1 MILGMSL
8 ETFTE
13 LHVAISVVGILTG
26 AIVLL
31 CMIRDRPIAVWNE
44 IFLATTIAT
53 SVTGFLFPFKG
64 VTPAIIVGIISL
76 AVLALALFAFYG
88 VHLAGF
94 WRRLYADCAI
104 VALYLNS
111 FVFVVQAFAK
121 LPPLRAAAPTQSEP
135 PFLVAQG
142 ALLVFFIIGGFLAQ
156 RQFAKI

>member
-31 CMIRDRPIAVWNE
+31 CMIRDRSIAVWNE

-53 SVTGFLFPFKG
+53 SVTGFLFPFGG
-64 VTPAIIVGIISL
+64 VSPAIIVGIISL
-76 AVLALALFAFYG
+76 VVLAMALFAFYG
-88 VHLAGF
+88 MHLAGF

-121 LPPLRAAAPTQSEP
+121 LPALKAAAPTQSEP
-135 PFLVAQG
+135 PFLVAQ
-142 ALLVFFIIGGFLAQ
+142 AAVLVVFIIGGFLAQ
-156 RQFAKI
+156 RQFAKV

>member
-8 ETFTE
+8 ETFTQ

-31 CMIRDRPIAVWNE
+31 CMIRDRPIGMWNE
-44 IFLATTIAT
+44 VFLATTILT
-53 SVTGFLFPFKG
+53 SVTGYFFPFRG
-64 VTPAIIVGIISL
+64 VTPAIIVGAISL
-76 AVLALALFAFYG
+76 AVLAVALYAIYIRG
-88 VHLAGF
+88 LHG
-94 WRRLYADCAI
+94 WSRRLYADCAI

-111 FVFVVQAFAK
+111 FVFVAQAFAK

-142 ALLVFFIIGGFLAQ
+142 AVLVVFIIGGFLAQ
-156 RQFAKI
+156 RQFAKV

>member
-31 CMIRDRPIAVWNE
+31 CMIRDRSIAVWNE

-53 SVTGFLFPFKG
+53 SVTGFLFPFRG
-64 VTPAIIVGIISL
+64 VSPAIIVGIISL
-76 AVLALALFAFYG
+76 VVLAMALFAFYG
-88 VHLAGF
+88 MHLAGF

-121 LPPLRAAAPTQSEP
+121 LPALKAAAPTQSEP
-135 PFLVAQG
+135 PFLVAQ
-142 ALLVFFIIGGFLAQ
+142 AAVLVVFIIGGFLAQ
-156 RQFAKI
+156 RQFAKV

>member
-8 ETFTE
+8 QTFTQ

-26 AIVLL
+26 VVVFL
-31 CMIRDRPIAVWNE
+31 CMIRGWRIAVWNE

-53 SVTGFLFPFKG
+53 SATGFLFPFKG

-76 AVLALALFAFYG
+76 VVLAIALYALYG
-88 VHLAGF
+88 ARLAGI
-94 WRRLYADCAI
+94 WRRLYADTALF
-104 VALYLNS
+104 ALYLNS

-121 LPPLRAAAPTQSEP
+121 LPPLKAIAPTQSEP

-142 ALLVFFIIGGFLAQ
+142 AVLVVFIIGGFLAQ
-156 RQFAKI
+156 RNFARS

>member
-8 ETFTE
+8 ETFTQ
-13 LHVAISVVGILTG
+13 LHVAISVIGILTG

-31 CMIRDRPIAVWNE
+31 CMIRYRPIAVWNE

-64 VTPAIIVGIISL
+64 VTPGIIVGIISL
-76 AVLALALFAFYG
+76 AVLAVALYAFYG
-88 VHLAGF
+88 AHLAGF

-104 VALYLNS
+104 VALYLNC

-121 LPPLRAAAPTQSEP
+121 LPPLQAAAPT
-135 PFLVAQG
+135 
-142 ALLVFFIIGGFLAQ
+142 
-156 RQFAKI
+156 